1 MRVDPLAVPSLV
13 GHKLLLRIRNALDR
27 RGGNLRAQQAELARA
42 EAMLQTAG
50 SFERWLER
58 PGAGRLWMPF
68 GAAQRWARHSCSKA
82 DLAWADRVLAGRY
95 RLLTPEP
102 VDLGS
107 PPAWHRDHYTGRD
120 WPLLPAQLIP
130 LNRNDGG
137 DIRTLWELSR
147 SYHLIPLAKA
157 WARTGDQRY
166 LTAYVAQIESWLDA
180 NPIGLGANWRSPMD
194 AAIRAANWILATQ
207 VFARARAVPAAFW
220 ARLLANLRLSARF
233 VARNLEWHP
242 VYRGN
247 HYVANAVGL
256 VYVGTFF
263 RDDPAGASWLR
274 RGATIL
280 RKEMGYQVG
289 SDGVAGEASIAYH
302 RLVTELFT
310 YGGEL
315 CELNLSG
322 ALPPEFWHRLRA
334 MYGFLD
340 AYLDSAGRAPLLGDA
355 DDGRLHQLCART
367 EAEPREHRLGLP
379 RRYFLPA
386 SRTAVSAEFPDG
398 GFFVLRSPRGRC
410 TIRCGPVGVHGAGS
424 HDHNDQLSYE
434 LSLDGV
440 SLITDSGTFAY
451 TRSLV
456 ERYAFRSTAAHNA
469 IQLAGEEQNPI
480 RADRPWRILADRT
493 RARRTAWST
502 GQEADHFEGRHQ
514 GFAHLP
520 SGAICFRRVSMI
532 HAGEEWTIEDR
543 VEGNGTEKLV
553 WRTHFAPGTLRVV
566 AESPGRWTLAHDVLP
581 TFSLRLETDASL
593 QLGVATSRLSERYG
607 AACSRPVLE
616 LQGST
621 SLPLTISLTIRPAP
635 APAPAPR

>member
-1 MRVDPLAVPSLV
+1 MRVAPLAVPPLV

-27 RGGNLRAQQAELARA
+27 RGGNLRAQQAEQRRS
-42 EAMLQTAG
+42 EAMLETWG
-50 SFERWLER
+50 SFARWLER

-68 GAAQRWARHSCSKA
+68 AAAHRWARYSCSKA
-82 DLAWADRVLAGRY
+82 DLAWADQVLVGRY

-102 VDLGS
+102 IDLGS

-130 LNRNDGG
+130 LDRNDGG

-157 WARTGDQRY
+157 WASTGDERY
-166 LTAYVAQIESWLDA
+166 LTAYLDQVESWLDA

-194 AAIRAANWILATQ
+194 AAIRAANWILAAQ
-207 VFARARAVPAAFW
+207 VFARAPAVPAAFW
-220 ARLLANLRLSARF
+220 ARLLANLRLTARF

-256 VYVGTFF
+256 LYVGAFF

-274 RGATIL
+274 QGAAML
-280 RKEMGYQVG
+280 RKELSYQVG
-289 SDGVAGEASIAYH
+289 SDGVTGEASIAYH

-310 YGGEL
+310 YGGKL
-315 CELNLSG
+315 CELNLAG
-322 ALPPEFWHRLRA
+322 ALPPEFWRRLRA
-334 MYGFLD
+334 MYRFID

-355 DDGRLHQLCART
+355 DDGRLHQLCARAQ
-367 EAEPREHRLGLP
+367 AEPREHRVGLP
-379 RRYFLPA
+379 RRYFPPPP
-386 SRTAVSAEFPDG
+386 RKAVSAEFPDG

-410 TIRCGPVGVHGAGS
+410 VIRCGPVGVHGAGS

-440 SLITDSGTFAY
+440 SLVTDSGTFAY
-451 TRSLV
+451 TRSLA

-480 RADRPWRILADRT
+480 RADRPWRVLADRT
-493 RARRTAWST
+493 RARRTAWRT
-502 GQEADHFEGRHQ
+502 GPEADHFEGRHQ

-520 SGAICFRRVSMI
+520 SGAICFRRVSVI
-532 HAGEEWTIEDR
+532 HAREEWTIQDR
-543 VEGNGTEKLV
+543 VEGKGTEKVV
-553 WRTHFAPGTLRVV
+553 WRTHFTPGTLRVV
-566 AESPGRWTLAHDVLP
+566 AESPGRWTLDHDALP
-581 TFSLRLETDASL
+581 TFTLRLETDPALELVVGS
-593 QLGVATSRLSERYG
+593 SRLSERYG
-607 AACSRPVLE
+607 VACTRPVLE
-616 LQGST
+616 LQGS
-621 SLPLTISLTIRPAP
+621 SGLPLTISLTIKPTRA
-635 APAPAPR
+635 